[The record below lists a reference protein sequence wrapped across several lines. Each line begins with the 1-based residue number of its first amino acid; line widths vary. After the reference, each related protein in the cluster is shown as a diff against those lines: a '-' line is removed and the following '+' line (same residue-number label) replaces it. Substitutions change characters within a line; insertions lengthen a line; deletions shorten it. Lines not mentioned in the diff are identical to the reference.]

1 MLALVG
7 AHAKAAAMITE
18 RLALACAATSL
29 CLAGCASTGGD
40 YPSLSI
46 RDAERATGTFEPDTG
61 GSAQTAPSPAPAGL
75 GERLA
80 QLTGTAGAA
89 HADFLA
95 AAPQAERLVNAGA
108 GAAVA
113 SDRWAAAQ
121 VALADL
127 DSARSR
133 AAIPLGDLDLL
144 YADATLAWQDREAI
158 AAAREEVIGM
168 VTEEDAI
175 LARLRN
181 RIGS

>member
-1 MLALVG
+1 MLALG
-7 AHAKAAAMITE
+7 IAHAKAGAMITK

-29 CLAGCASTGGD
+29 CLAGCTSTGSD

-46 RDAERATGTFEPDTG
+46 RDAERVTGTLESDGTQVVPTG
-61 GSAQTAPSPAPAGL
+61 PSAAPAGL

-80 QLTGTAGAA
+80 QLTSAASTA

-95 AAPQAERLVNAGA
+95 AAPQAERLVEGGA
-108 GAAVA
+108 GAAIA
-113 SDRWAAAQ
+113 SERWAAAQ

-133 AAIPLGDLDLL
+133 AAIQLGDLDLL
-144 YADATLAWQDREAI
+144 YTDATLAWQEREAI
-158 AAAREEVIGM
+158 AAAREEVTGM
-168 VTEEDAI
+168 IAEEDAI

-181 RIGS
+181 QIGS